1 MRLTAEQ
8 KRTIREPVDDFLGGG
23 AELFVYGS
31 RLNDEARGGDVDLLV
46 RTAQPVDML
55 DQARLHARLEEA
67 LQLPVDLLFCGRRS
81 RDDAFQ
87 TDDLRADATARGM
100 RLSLLQESRGHLAD
114 LLEASQ
120 RCAWHLQAG
129 SARMHWPLTG
139 ELLALA
145 RSRGARPPRPCSSA
159 PSPMSLL
166 TNTDPP
172 GEAVAAATAT
182 REGACGPRDRQIH
195 QLGRPS

>member
-67 LQLPVDLLFCGRRS
+67 LQLPVDLLF
-81 RDDAFQ
+81 
-87 TDDLRADATARGM
+87 
-100 RLSLLQESRGHLAD
+100 
-114 LLEASQ
+114 
-120 RCAWHLQAG
+120 
-129 SARMHWPLTG
+129 
-139 ELLALA
+139 
-145 RSRGARPPRPCSSA
+145 
-159 PSPMSLL
+159 
-166 TNTDPP
+166 
-172 GEAVAAATAT
+172 VA
-182 REGACGPRDRQIH
+182 EGAETTHFKRMICAQTQP
-195 QLGRPS
+195 LAA